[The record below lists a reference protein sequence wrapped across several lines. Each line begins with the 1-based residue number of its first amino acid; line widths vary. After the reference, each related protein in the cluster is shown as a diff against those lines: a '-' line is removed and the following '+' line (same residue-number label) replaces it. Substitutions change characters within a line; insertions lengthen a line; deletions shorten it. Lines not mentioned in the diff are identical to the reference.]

1 MCSSTVRSMKLSM
14 QRSVGRSVLPLLAVG
29 LTVTSCQPEE
39 DTRDRTAPRVVG
51 VSPGEPV
58 LPVTAEL
65 EVTFSEKLDP
75 STVDDDPTS
84 DTVSVLLATR
94 AVVNE
99 AFLNDFDNPGIIESR
114 QDDVVAIDAELRS
127 NTLTITPEQPLLPNT
142 AYVVLLGSELR
153 DAAANPLVD
162 GLGLAAVF
170 RYDFQTDAG
179 SPEVESTDLGA
190 GTVAPNR
197 RRFDVTFNQPVR
209 NVGTSTL
216 SLSPAVEIE
225 AVLLDETRTVA
236 TVFVAPPSSG
246 CERFVP
252 NTEYTL
258 SIGAGVLADTG
269 QALVPYT
276 ATFSTGASCDTVRHV
291 VVGAPEAIAGETSAT
306 IRFTTNKPS
315 TTLVRFGLDGGELDC
330 LGAACPVAGASVRTA
345 SADSSPPAFVH
356 ALQVSGLEVDRTYR
370 FVVSAEDDVGT
381 VASGSGTF
389 VTAPLPKVSV
399 NEVMANP
406 AAVFTS
412 EAKGEYVEL
421 ANFGTDALDVSG
433 WVLNIDGGDAAGGCT
448 ATLPAATT
456 VAAGAFLVVAGKDFD
471 AIPYALEA
479 DVVVVKLSEGSGNGM
494 CSLVNSRAQP
504 VVLADAAGRPIS
516 SVGGYASLIPD
527 NDGRSVERLGPDAA
541 DVESNFCFSRTDA
554 GPSPGRANSIT
565 VGGCDN

>member
-1 MCSSTVRSMKLSM
+1 M
-14 QRSVGRSVLPLLAVG
+14 GLAA
-29 LTVTSCQPEE
+29 SACQPEE
-39 DTRDRTAPRVVG
+39 DTRDRTPPRVVG

-58 LPVTAEL
+58 LPVTTEL

-75 STVDDDPTS
+75 TTVDDDPTS
-84 DTVSVLLATR
+84 ETVTVLLAPR

-99 AFLNDFDNPGIIESR
+99 TFLSDFENPGIIESR
-114 QDDVVAIDAELRS
+114 QDDVVAIDAELRGT
-127 NTLTITPEQPLLPNT
+127 TLTVTPEQPLLPNT
-142 AYVVLLGSELR
+142 AYVLLLGSDLR
-153 DAAANPLVD
+153 DAAANPIVD

-179 SPEVESTDLGA
+179 SPEVSGTDLGT

-209 NVGTSTL
+209 NVGISTL
-216 SLSPAVEIE
+216 SLSPAVDIE

-236 TVFVAPPSSG
+236 TVFVASPSSG
-246 CERFVP
+246 CARFVP

-269 QALVPYT
+269 QALVPYS
-276 ATFSTGASCDTVRHV
+276 ATFSTGASCDTVEHV

-306 IRFTTNKPS
+306 VRFTTNKPS

-330 LGAACPVAGASVRTA
+330 LGAACPVLGASVRTA

-356 ALQVSGLEVDRTYR
+356 ALQIEGLEVDRTYR

-381 VASGSGTF
+381 VASGAGTF

-406 AAVFTS
+406 PAAFTS

-433 WVLNIDGGDAAGGCT
+433 WLIHVDGGDAAGGCT

-456 VAAGAFLVVAGKDFD
+456 MAAGTFLVVAGKDFD
-471 AIPYALEA
+471 PVPYALAAE
-479 DVVVVKLSEGSGNGM
+479 VVVVKLSKGSSNGL

-527 NDGRSVERLGPDAA
+527 SDGRSVERIGPEAA
-541 DVESNFCFSRTDA
+541 DVESSFCFSRTDA
-554 GPSPGRANSIT
+554 GPSPGRTNSIT

>member
-1 MCSSTVRSMKLSM
+1 MKLSM
-14 QRSVGRSVLPLLAVG
+14 QRSVGRSALSLLAVSG
-29 LTVTSCQPEE
+29 LVGGVGCQPEV
-39 DTRDRTAPRVVG
+39 DDRDRTPPRVVG
-51 VSPGEPV
+51 VSPGDPV
-58 LPVTAEL
+58 LPVTAAL
-65 EVTFSEKLDP
+65 QVTFSEKLDP
-75 STVDDDPTS
+75 ATVDDDPTS
-84 DTVSVLLATR
+84 DTVTVLLVPR
-94 AVVNE
+94 AAISE
-99 AFLNDFDNPGIIESR
+99 AFLTDFKSPGIIESR
-114 QDDVVAIDAELRS
+114 QDDVIAIDAELR
-127 NTLTITPEQPLLPNT
+127 NDTVEIVPEQPLQPNT
-142 AYVVLLGSELR
+142 AYVLLLGADLR
-153 DAAANPLVD
+153 DTAANPLVD

-179 SPEVESTDLGA
+179 SPEVTATDLGT
-190 GTVAPNR
+190 GTIAPNR

-216 SLSPAVEIE
+216 TLSPAVDIE

-236 TVFVAPPSSG
+236 TVFVAAPSSG
-246 CERFVP
+246 CARFVP

-258 SIGAGVLADTG
+258 NISNAVVADTG
-269 QALVPYT
+269 QALVPYA
-276 ATFSTGASCDTVRHV
+276 ATFSTGASCDTVEHV

-330 LGAACPVAGASVRTA
+330 LGAACPIAGASVRTP

-381 VASGSGTF
+381 VASGSGSF
-389 VTAPLPKVSV
+389 ITAPLPKVSV

-406 AAVFTS
+406 SSVFTS
-412 EAKGEYVEL
+412 EARGEYVEL
-421 ANFGTDALDVSG
+421 ANFGTDVLDVSG
-433 WVLNIDGGDAAGGCT
+433 WLVHVDGGDAAGGCT

-456 VAAGAFLVVAGKDFD
+456 IAAGAFLVVGGKDFD
-471 AIPYALEA
+471 AAPYALEA
-479 DVVVVKLSEGSGNGM
+479 DVVVVKLSKGSSNGM

-504 VVLADAAGRPIS
+504 VVLADAAGRPVS

-527 NDGRSVERLGPDAA
+527 NDGRSVERIGPEVA
-541 DVESNFCFSRTDA
+541 DVESSFCFSRTDA

-565 VGGCDN
+565 VGGCDD